1 MDLVKNIDNL
11 SIAEKISLYNCL
23 YEDLAGKGTEGD
35 TELAHVNKDEMAV
48 LRSMGGSGTINPETN
63 LIQFGGSKS
72 SPPPPTTQT
81 VKQQSTFPEELQPF
95 IKDIFGKGQAIQE
108 KREEDGYTP
117 FTGPRL
123 ADFTP
128 DQQAAFEGI
137 RGLVGAS
144 EPYFDRSQELVESS
158 AVAPTSESI
167 GTLMNPYIQNVIDVE
182 KREASRQSD
191 ISGQNLAGK
200 AAISNAFGGSRE
212 AILRAELER
221 NTQQQL
227 GDIQTRGTAAAFE
240 DAQRRFAEQKA
251 RESGAASNFMNL
263 GTTAPAA
270 ARSELSALEAIGATQ
285 QGRSQQGL
293 DIAQQEFEIERT
305 FPERTLQDYSS
316 ILRGFTQP
324 LPASTFRQSS
334 TQAPGASFGQTASGI
349 AGLGLTAANLFKP
362 QDGFKFG
369 TASAGGLVGL
379 ANGGM
384 VAKYQAGKTIG
395 NTTPNDTLLKRMG
408 LTKEMWENNLN
419 DEGREKYLK
428 SFPPIPEG
436 DSPLS
441 RTFTSLG
448 DYMDRSNIPQQLSRG
463 AIQKADTS
471 QGDKIIEYLTGTP
484 ESFAKANTE
493 QNAYIQK
500 AEQLRGAV
508 GEAPIPVSEPEIA
521 PAITAGL
528 TSNPPVQPTADAD
541 PYGLKAYMAAKTKY
555 SEGKTKALDDR
566 IGQEQ
571 GKKIQV
577 FADKLLAY
585 AGAKPGTE
593 FQKIGESFEG
603 INKELADIE
612 QGSYAAEVAKSS
624 LDLEDEKENLEL
636 RMKLKDIQIKASKA
650 GLMSAKDLASLSE
663 FAVSNQAGAEKV
675 RDNPKTD
682 RLTKRILT
690 DLLSVLPKSNLGTG
704 NGNRTTGPTTPAKN
718 LTRVIGGEKVK
729 Q

>member
-35 TELAHVNKDEMAV
+35 TELAHVNKDEMTV

-63 LIQFGGSKS
+63 LIQFKGGS
-72 SPPPPTTQT
+72 PAPAPTNQT
-81 VKQQSTFPEELQPF
+81 VTQQSTFPEELQPF

-128 DQQAAFEGI
+128 DQRASFEGI

-144 EPYFDRSQELVESS
+144 DPYFGRSEELVESS

-191 ISGQNLAGK
+191 IAGQDLAGK
-200 AAISNAFGGSRE
+200 AAIAGAFGGSRE
-212 AILRAELER
+212 AILAAELGR

-362 QDGFKFG
+362 QGGFSFG
-369 TASAGGLVGL
+369 ASSAGGLVGL

-384 VAKYQAGKTIG
+384 VAKYQEGTG
-395 NTTPNDTLLKRMG
+395 NNTVG
-408 LTKEMWENNLN
+408 
-419 DEGREKYLK
+419 GA
-428 SFPPIPEG
+428 S
-436 DSPLS
+436 
-441 RTFTSLG
+441 
-448 DYMDRSNIPQQLSRG
+448 QLSPSELMRLIG
-463 AIQKADTS
+463 RQEGSPEAGNLESVLPAAS
-471 QGDKIIEYLTGTP
+471 QASQASQAL
-484 ESFAKANTE
+484 
-493 QNAYIQK
+493 Q
-500 AEQLRGAV
+500 
-508 GEAPIPVSEPEIA
+508 A
-521 PAITAGL
+521 PAASVAPLQLEAAPAQVAATE
-528 TSNPPVQPTADAD
+528 D
-541 PYGLKAYMAAKTKY
+541 PYGLRAYMAAKTKA
-555 SEGKTKALDDR
+555 SKGKTKALDAQIENADR
-566 IGQEQ
+566 
-571 GKKIQV
+571 KKMQV
-577 FADKLLAY
+577 LADKLLAY
-585 AGAKPGTE
+585 AGAPTDINE
-593 FQKIGESFEG
+593 FQKLSQGFKG
-603 INKELADIE
+603 TGKELEDIE
-612 QGSYAAEVAKSS
+612 DISAAAEVAKSN
-624 LDLEDEKENLEL
+624 LDLENEKENLEL
-636 RMKLKDIQIKASKA
+636 TMKLKAIQIKAAKA

-663 FAVSNQAGAEKV
+663 FARLNQAGAEKV

-682 RLTKRILT
+682 PVTVRILT
-690 DLLSVLPKSNLGTG
+690 DLISALPKASAKTG

-718 LTRVIGGEKVK
+718 LTKVIVGEKVK

>member
-123 ADFTP
+123 SDFTP

-144 EPYFDRSQELVESS
+144 DPYFGRSEELVESS

-191 ISGQNLAGK
+191 IAGQNLAGK
-200 AAISNAFGGSRE
+200 AAIAGAFGGSRE
-212 AILRAELER
+212 AILAAELGR

-240 DAQRRFAEQKA
+240 DAQRRFAEQKE

-384 VAKYQAGKTIG
+384 VAKYQEGTGNNTVGGASQLSPSELMRLIG
-395 NTTPNDTLLKRMG
+395 RQ
-408 LTKEMWENNLN
+408 
-419 DEGREKYLK
+419 EG
-428 SFPPIPEG
+428 SPEG
-436 DSPLS
+436 SQVNLVDDISAGNLKPVPPVP
-441 RTFTSLG
+441 RPVQQTFST
-448 DYMDRSNIPQQLSRG
+448 RPQL
-463 AIQKADTS
+463 
-471 QGDKIIEYLTGTP
+471 
-484 ESFAKANTE
+484 
-493 QNAYIQK
+493 
-500 AEQLRGAV
+500 
-508 GEAPIPVSEPEIA
+508 EAA
-521 PAITAGL
+521 PAQVAATE
-528 TSNPPVQPTADAD
+528 D
-541 PYGLKAYMAAKTKY
+541 PYGLRAYMAAKTKA
-555 SEGKTKALDDR
+555 SEGKTKALDAQIENADS
-566 IGQEQ
+566 
-571 GKKIQV
+571 KKMQV
-577 FADKLLAY
+577 LADKLLAY
-585 AGAKPGTE
+585 AGAPTDINE
-593 FQKIGESFEG
+593 FQKLSQGFKG
-603 INKELADIE
+603 TGKELGDIE
-612 QGSYAAEVAKSS
+612 QEIAASKVALSN
-624 LDLEDEKENLEL
+624 LDIEDEKENLEL
-636 RMKLKDIQIKASKA
+636 RMKLKAIEIKAAKA

-663 FAVSNQAGAEKV
+663 FAKFNPDGAKRV

-682 RLTKRILT
+682 RVTRRILT
-690 DLLSVLPKSNLGTG
+690 DLISVVSDSSLKDRGKD
-704 NGNRTTGPTTPAKN
+704 RATGPTTPPKN
-718 LTRVIGGEKVK
+718 LTKVIVGE
-729 Q
+729 

>member
-72 SPPPPTTQT
+72 SPPPTNQT
-81 VKQQSTFPEELQPF
+81 VKQQSALPEELQPF

-108 KREEDGYTP
+108 KREEEGYTP

-128 DQQAAFEGI
+128 DQRASFEGI

-144 EPYFDRSQELVESS
+144 DPYFGRSEELVESS

-182 KREASRQSD
+182 KREASRQAD
-191 ISGQNLAGK
+191 ISEQDLAGK
-200 AAISNAFGGSRE
+200 AAVAGAFGGSRE
-212 AILRAELER
+212 AILAAELGR

-263 GTTAPAA
+263 GTSAPAA

-324 LPASTFRQSS
+324 LPASTFTQRS

-384 VAKYQAGKTIG
+384 VAKYQQGTGANTIG
-395 NTTPNDTLLKRMG
+395 KYEPKYPDIMSIFGRGEDLSEEEKAKLKVEAM
-408 LTKEMWENNLN
+408 
-419 DEGREKYLK
+419 LK
-428 SFPPIPEG
+428 QATGGVGKKLPSSPVPQT
-436 DSPLS
+436 PLS
-441 RTFTSLG
+441 AP
-448 DYMDRSNIPQQLSRG
+448 PQL
-463 AIQKADTS
+463 
-471 QGDKIIEYLTGTP
+471 
-484 ESFAKANTE
+484 
-493 QNAYIQK
+493 
-500 AEQLRGAV
+500 
-508 GEAPIPVSEPEIA
+508 EAA
-521 PAITAGL
+521 PAQVAATE
-528 TSNPPVQPTADAD
+528 D
-541 PYGLKAYMAAKTKY
+541 PYGLRAYMAAKTKA
-555 SEGKTKALDDR
+555 SEGKTKALDAQIANADS
-566 IGQEQ
+566 
-571 GKKIQV
+571 KKMQV
-577 FADKLLAY
+577 LADKLLAY
-585 AGAKPGTE
+585 AGAPTDINE
-593 FQKIGESFEG
+593 FQKLSQGFKG
-603 INKELADIE
+603 TGKELEDIE
-612 QGSYAAEVAKSS
+612 DISAAAEVAKSN
-624 LDLEDEKENLEL
+624 LDLENEKENLEL
-636 RMKLKDIQIKASKA
+636 TMKLKAIEIKAAKA

-663 FAVSNQAGAEKV
+663 FARLNQAGAEKV

-682 RLTKRILT
+682 PVTVRILT
-690 DLLSVLPKSNLGTG
+690 DLISALPKASAKTG

>member
-384 VAKYQAGKTIG
+384 VAKYKKGETIG
-395 NTTPNDTLLKRMG
+395 G
-408 LTKEMWENNLN
+408 
-419 DEGREKYLK
+419 G
-428 SFPPIPEG
+428 G
-436 DSPLS
+436 
-441 RTFTSLG
+441 
-448 DYMDRSNIPQQLSRG
+448 Q
-463 AIQKADTS
+463 
-471 QGDKIIEYLTGTP
+471 
-484 ESFAKANTE
+484 
-493 QNAYIQK
+493 
-500 AEQLRGAV
+500 
-508 GEAPIPVSEPEIA
+508 
-521 PAITAGL
+521 
-528 TSNPPVQPTADAD
+528 AD
-541 PYGLKAYMAAKTKY
+541 PYGLRAYMAMGGIEPETDSPLGEEYPIKDISRLAEAPVSRQSPSRIPTQAPAAPSLKSQQLQNLQSMFKQQNDLSESRKGLLEKERAILAKQKASY
-555 SEGKTKALDDR
+555 EGAPRAELAKALLK
-566 IGQEQ
+566 IGAGDPSKGFSRLAFE
-571 GKKIQV
+571 G
-577 FADKLLAY
+577 FADTDANL
-585 AGAKPGTE
+585 
-593 FQKIGESFEG
+593 
-603 INKELADIE
+603 
-612 QGSYAAEVAKSS
+612 AKSRGEAS
-624 LDLEDEKENLEL
+624 ALEL
-636 RMKLKDIQIKASKA
+636 KEAGLDVSSQEKDIADKQKQIAILTALQKA
-650 GLMSAKDLASLSE
+650 GGL
-663 FAVSNQAGAEKV
+663 G
-675 RDNPKTD
+675 T
-682 RLTKRILT
+682 
-690 DLLSVLPKSNLGTG
+690 LSVRESTALFSTLSGQDVKVALAIRKTISPNERKAFDNVA
-704 NGNRTTGPTTPAKN
+704 RAAIPTYVSPEKTEVQTPASDKRPPTSSN
-718 LTRVIGGEKVK
+718 NAAKIINMTVK
-729 Q
+729 KDK

>member
-63 LIQFGGSKS
+63 LIQFKGGSS
-72 SPPPPTTQT
+72 APAPTNQT
-81 VKQQSTFPEELQPF
+81 VTQQSTFPEELQPF

-128 DQQAAFEGI
+128 DQRASFEGI

-144 EPYFDRSQELVESS
+144 DPYFGRSEELVESS
-158 AVAPTSESI
+158 AVAPTSESV
-167 GTLMNPYIQNVIDVE
+167 GALMNPYIQNVIDVE

-191 ISGQNLAGK
+191 IAGQNLAGK
-200 AAISNAFGGSRE
+200 AAIAGAFGGSRE
-212 AILRAELER
+212 AILAAELGR

-270 ARSELSALEAIGATQ
+270 ARSELSALESIGATQ

-369 TASAGGLVGL
+369 SAGGLVGL

-384 VAKYQAGKTIG
+384 VAKYQQGTGDDTVGGRSGRDAYNASPIRPPEENPDMNVLLNSLIAESPSRIPAAPVLRQSPSTIPTQAPAAPSLKSQQLQNLQSMFEQQNDLSKSRKGLLEKERAVLAKQKASYEGAPRAELAKALLKIGAGDPSKGFSRLAFEGFEDTDANLAKSRGEAAALELKEAGLDVSSQEKDIADKQKQIALLTALQKAGGLGTLTVRESSALITALQTSTPEKALIYRQNLPANQLAGYDRIALGVFGSAYKPPTSNQTSVSTSTPRPTSTPEKGATAAAVRQIKIDKKPPAGK
-395 NTTPNDTLLKRMG
+395 
-408 LTKEMWENNLN
+408 E
-419 DEGREKYLK
+419 
-428 SFPPIPEG
+428 
-436 DSPLS
+436 
-441 RTFTSLG
+441 
-448 DYMDRSNIPQQLSRG
+448 
-463 AIQKADTS
+463 
-471 QGDKIIEYLTGTP
+471 
-484 ESFAKANTE
+484 
-493 QNAYIQK
+493 
-500 AEQLRGAV
+500 
-508 GEAPIPVSEPEIA
+508 
-521 PAITAGL
+521 
-528 TSNPPVQPTADAD
+528 
-541 PYGLKAYMAAKTKY
+541 
-555 SEGKTKALDDR
+555 
-566 IGQEQ
+566 
-571 GKKIQV
+571 
-577 FADKLLAY
+577 
-585 AGAKPGTE
+585 
-593 FQKIGESFEG
+593 
-603 INKELADIE
+603 
-612 QGSYAAEVAKSS
+612 
-624 LDLEDEKENLEL
+624 
-636 RMKLKDIQIKASKA
+636 
-650 GLMSAKDLASLSE
+650 
-663 FAVSNQAGAEKV
+663 
-675 RDNPKTD
+675 
-682 RLTKRILT
+682 
-690 DLLSVLPKSNLGTG
+690 
-704 NGNRTTGPTTPAKN
+704 
-718 LTRVIGGEKVK
+718 
-729 Q
+729 

>member
-158 AVAPTSESI
+158 AVAPTSESV
-167 GTLMNPYIQNVIDVE
+167 GALMNPYIQNVIDVE

-191 ISGQNLAGK
+191 IAGQNLAGK

-369 TASAGGLVGL
+369 SAGGLVGL

-384 VAKYQAGKTIG
+384 VAKYQEGTGNNTVGGASQLSPSELMRLIG
-395 NTTPNDTLLKRMG
+395 RQ
-408 LTKEMWENNLN
+408 
-419 DEGREKYLK
+419 EG
-428 SFPPIPEG
+428 SPEG
-436 DSPLS
+436 SQVNLVDDISAGNLKPVPPVP
-441 RTFTSLG
+441 RPAQQTFST
-448 DYMDRSNIPQQLSRG
+448 RPQL
-463 AIQKADTS
+463 
-471 QGDKIIEYLTGTP
+471 
-484 ESFAKANTE
+484 
-493 QNAYIQK
+493 
-500 AEQLRGAV
+500 
-508 GEAPIPVSEPEIA
+508 EAA
-521 PAITAGL
+521 PAQVAATE
-528 TSNPPVQPTADAD
+528 D
-541 PYGLKAYMAAKTKY
+541 PYGLRAYMAAKTKA
-555 SEGKTKALDDR
+555 SEGKTKALDAQIENADR
-566 IGQEQ
+566 
-571 GKKIQV
+571 KKLQV
-577 FADKLLAY
+577 LADKLLAY
-585 AGAKPGTE
+585 AGAPTDINE
-593 FQKIGESFEG
+593 FQKLSQGFKG
-603 INKELADIE
+603 AGKELADIE
-612 QGSYAAEVAKSS
+612 DISAAAEVAKSN
-624 LDLEDEKENLEL
+624 LDLENEKENLDL
-636 RMKLKDIQIKASKA
+636 TMKLKAIEIKAAKA

-663 FAVSNQAGAEKV
+663 FAKLNQDGAKRV

-682 RLTKRILT
+682 RVTRRILT
-690 DLLSVLPKSNLGTG
+690 DLISVVSDSSLKDSGKD
-704 NGNRTTGPTTPAKN
+704 RATGPTTPAKN
-718 LTRVIGGEKVK
+718 LTKVIVGEEVK
-729 Q
+729 

>member
-128 DQQAAFEGI
+128 DQRASFEGI

-144 EPYFDRSQELVESS
+144 EPYFGRSEELVESS

-285 QGRSQQGL
+285 QGRRQQGL

-384 VAKYQAGKTIG
+384 VAKYKKGRSIG
-395 NTTPNDTLLKRMG
+395 
-408 LTKEMWENNLN
+408 E
-419 DEGREKYLK
+419 
-428 SFPPIPEG
+428 
-436 DSPLS
+436 
-441 RTFTSLG
+441 
-448 DYMDRSNIPQQLSRG
+448 
-463 AIQKADTS
+463 
-471 QGDKIIEYLTGTP
+471 
-484 ESFAKANTE
+484 
-493 QNAYIQK
+493 
-500 AEQLRGAV
+500 
-508 GEAPIPVSEPEIA
+508 
-521 PAITAGL
+521 
-528 TSNPPVQPTADAD
+528 AD
-541 PYGLKAYMAAKTKY
+541 PYGLKAYMAMGGIGPETDSPLGEEYPIKSISGLAKAPVASQAPAPAPAAAPSVATALPQTSREMQLQNLQSMFEQQNDLSKSRKGLLEKERAILAKQKASY
-555 SEGKTKALDDR
+555 EGAPRAELAKALLK
-566 IGQEQ
+566 IGAGDPSKGFSRLAFE
-571 GKKIQV
+571 G
-577 FADKLLAY
+577 FADTDANL
-585 AGAKPGTE
+585 
-593 FQKIGESFEG
+593 
-603 INKELADIE
+603 
-612 QGSYAAEVAKSS
+612 AKSRGEAS
-624 LDLEDEKENLEL
+624 ALEL
-636 RMKLKDIQIKASKA
+636 KEAGLDVSSQEKDIADKQKQIAILTALQKA
-650 GLMSAKDLASLSE
+650 GGL
-663 FAVSNQAGAEKV
+663 G
-675 RDNPKTD
+675 T
-682 RLTKRILT
+682 
-690 DLLSVLPKSNLGTG
+690 LSVRESTALFTALRQADMKQALAIRKTISPNERKAFDNVA
-704 NGNRTTGPTTPAKN
+704 RAAIPTYVSPEKTEVQTPASDKRPPTSSN
-718 LTRVIGGEKVK
+718 NAAKIINMTVK
-729 Q
+729 KDK

>member
-191 ISGQNLAGK
+191 IAGQNLAGK

-285 QGRSQQGL
+285 QGRRQQGL

-369 TASAGGLVGL
+369 SAGGLVGL

-384 VAKYQAGKTIG
+384 VAKYQEGTGNNTVGGASQLSPSELMRLIG
-395 NTTPNDTLLKRMG
+395 RQ
-408 LTKEMWENNLN
+408 
-419 DEGREKYLK
+419 EG
-428 SFPPIPEG
+428 SPEG
-436 DSPLS
+436 SQVNLVDDISAGNLKPVPPVP
-441 RTFTSLG
+441 RPAQQTFST
-448 DYMDRSNIPQQLSRG
+448 RPQL
-463 AIQKADTS
+463 
-471 QGDKIIEYLTGTP
+471 
-484 ESFAKANTE
+484 
-493 QNAYIQK
+493 
-500 AEQLRGAV
+500 
-508 GEAPIPVSEPEIA
+508 EAA
-521 PAITAGL
+521 PAQVAATE
-528 TSNPPVQPTADAD
+528 D
-541 PYGLKAYMAAKTKY
+541 PYGLRAYMAAKTKA
-555 SEGKTKALDDR
+555 SEGKTKALDAQIENADR
-566 IGQEQ
+566 
-571 GKKIQV
+571 KKLQV
-577 FADKLLAY
+577 LADKLLAY
-585 AGAKPGTE
+585 AGAPTDINE
-593 FQKIGESFEG
+593 FQKLSQGFKG
-603 INKELADIE
+603 AGKELADIE
-612 QGSYAAEVAKSS
+612 DISAAAEVAKSN
-624 LDLEDEKENLEL
+624 LDLENEKENLEL
-636 RMKLKDIQIKASKA
+636 TMKLKAIEIKAAKA

-663 FAVSNQAGAEKV
+663 FAKLNQDGAKRV

-682 RLTKRILT
+682 RVTRRILT
-690 DLLSVLPKSNLGTG
+690 DLISVVSDSSLKDSGKD
-704 NGNRTTGPTTPAKN
+704 RATGPTTPAKN
-718 LTRVIGGEKVK
+718 LTKVIVGEEVK
-729 Q
+729 

>member
-200 AAISNAFGGSRE
+200 AVGAGGFGGSRE
-212 AILRAELER
+212 AILAAELGR

-227 GDIQTRGTAAAFE
+227 GDIQSRGTAAAFE
-240 DAQRRFAEQKA
+240 DAQRRFAEQKG

-263 GTTAPAA
+263 GTAAPAA

-285 QGRSQQGL
+285 QGRNQQGL
-293 DIAQQEFEIERT
+293 DIAQQEFEIDRT
-305 FPERTLQDYSS
+305 FDQRNLQDYSA
-316 ILRGFTQP
+316 ILRGFSQP
-324 LPASTFRQSS
+324 LPASTFTQRS
-334 TQAPGASFGQTASGI
+334 TQAPGSSFAQNAAGI

-362 QDGFKFG
+362 QSGFSLR
-369 TASAGGLVGL
+369 TPSAGGLVGL

>member
-63 LIQFGGSKS
+63 LIQFGGSS

-108 KREEDGYTP
+108 KRETDGYTP

-123 ADFTP
+123 SDFTP

-144 EPYFDRSQELVESS
+144 DPYFGRSEELVESS
-158 AVAPTSESI
+158 AVAPTSESV
-167 GTLMNPYIQNVIDVE
+167 GALMNPYIQNVIDVE

-191 ISGQNLAGK
+191 IAGQNLAGK

-384 VAKYQAGKTIG
+384 VAKYKEGRSIGDFSPAELMRFIGRQEGSPEAGNLEAVLPVASQASQALQAPQAPAAPVSRQSPPIIPTQAAAPSLKSQQLQ
-395 NTTPNDTLLKRMG
+395 NLQSMFEQQNDLSKSRKGLLEKERAILAKQKASYEGAPRAELAKALLKIGAGDPSKGFSRLAFEG
-408 LTKEMWENNLN
+408 FEDTDANLA
-419 DEGREKYLK
+419 K
-428 SFPPIPEG
+428 
-436 DSPLS
+436 
-441 RTFTSLG
+441 
-448 DYMDRSNIPQQLSRG
+448 SRG
-463 AIQKADTS
+463 EASALELKEAGLDVSSQEKDIADKQKQIALLTALQKAGGLGTLTVRESSALITALQTS
-471 QGDKIIEYLTGTP
+471 TP
-484 ESFAKANTE
+484 EKALIYR
-493 QNAYIQK
+493 QNLPANQVAGYDRIAFGVFGSAYK
-500 AEQLRGAV
+500 
-508 GEAPIPVSEPEIA
+508 PP
-521 PAITAGL
+521 
-528 TSNPPVQPTADAD
+528 TSNQTQVSTSKPRPTSTPEKGAT
-541 PYGLKAYMAAKTKY
+541 AA
-555 SEGKTKALDDR
+555 AVR
-566 IGQEQ
+566 
-571 GKKIQV
+571 
-577 FADKLLAY
+577 
-585 AGAKPGTE
+585 
-593 FQKIGESFEG
+593 
-603 INKELADIE
+603 
-612 QGSYAAEVAKSS
+612 
-624 LDLEDEKENLEL
+624 
-636 RMKLKDIQIKASKA
+636 QIKMTEK
-650 GLMSAKDLASLSE
+650 KD
-663 FAVSNQAGAEKV
+663 K
-675 RDNPKTD
+675 
-682 RLTKRILT
+682 
-690 DLLSVLPKSNLGTG
+690 
-704 NGNRTTGPTTPAKN
+704 
-718 LTRVIGGEKVK
+718 
-729 Q
+729 

>member
-1 MDLVKNIDNL
+1 VKNIDNL

-72 SPPPPTTQT
+72 SPPPPTNQT

-128 DQQAAFEGI
+128 DQRASFEGI

-144 EPYFDRSQELVESS
+144 DPYFGRSEELVESS

-191 ISGQNLAGK
+191 IAGQNLAGK
-200 AAISNAFGGSRE
+200 AAIANAFGGSRE
-212 AILRAELER
+212 AILRADLER

-263 GTTAPAA
+263 GTSAPAA

-369 TASAGGLVGL
+369 SAGGLVGL

-384 VAKYQAGKTIG
+384 VAKYQQGTGDDTVGGRSGRDAYNASPIRPPEENPDMNVLLNSLIAESPSRIPAAPVLRQSPSTIPTQAPAAPSLKSQQLQNLQSMFEQQNDLSKSRKGLLEKERAVLAKQKASYEGAPRAELAKALLKIGAGDPSKGFSRLAFEGFEDTDANLAKSRGEAAALELKEAGLDVSSQEKDIADKQKQIALLTALQKAGGLGTLTVRESSALITALQTSTPEKALIYRQNLPANQLAGYDRIALGVFGSAYKPPTSNQTSVSTSTPRPTSTPEKGATAAAVRQIKIDKKPPAGK
-395 NTTPNDTLLKRMG
+395 
-408 LTKEMWENNLN
+408 E
-419 DEGREKYLK
+419 
-428 SFPPIPEG
+428 
-436 DSPLS
+436 
-441 RTFTSLG
+441 
-448 DYMDRSNIPQQLSRG
+448 
-463 AIQKADTS
+463 
-471 QGDKIIEYLTGTP
+471 
-484 ESFAKANTE
+484 
-493 QNAYIQK
+493 
-500 AEQLRGAV
+500 
-508 GEAPIPVSEPEIA
+508 
-521 PAITAGL
+521 
-528 TSNPPVQPTADAD
+528 
-541 PYGLKAYMAAKTKY
+541 
-555 SEGKTKALDDR
+555 
-566 IGQEQ
+566 
-571 GKKIQV
+571 
-577 FADKLLAY
+577 
-585 AGAKPGTE
+585 
-593 FQKIGESFEG
+593 
-603 INKELADIE
+603 
-612 QGSYAAEVAKSS
+612 
-624 LDLEDEKENLEL
+624 
-636 RMKLKDIQIKASKA
+636 
-650 GLMSAKDLASLSE
+650 
-663 FAVSNQAGAEKV
+663 
-675 RDNPKTD
+675 
-682 RLTKRILT
+682 
-690 DLLSVLPKSNLGTG
+690 
-704 NGNRTTGPTTPAKN
+704 
-718 LTRVIGGEKVK
+718 
-729 Q
+729 

>member
-128 DQQAAFEGI
+128 DQRASFEGI

-144 EPYFDRSQELVESS
+144 DPYFGRSEELVESS

-191 ISGQNLAGK
+191 IAGQNLAGK

-362 QDGFKFG
+362 QGGFSFG
-369 TASAGGLVGL
+369 NNSAGGLVGL

-384 VAKYQAGKTIG
+384 VAKYQQGTGANTIG
-395 NTTPNDTLLKRMG
+395 KYEPKYPDIMSIFGRGEDLSEEEKAKLKVEAM
-408 LTKEMWENNLN
+408 
-419 DEGREKYLK
+419 LK
-428 SFPPIPEG
+428 QATGGVGKKLPSSPVPQT
-436 DSPLS
+436 PLS
-441 RTFTSLG
+441 AP
-448 DYMDRSNIPQQLSRG
+448 PQL
-463 AIQKADTS
+463 
-471 QGDKIIEYLTGTP
+471 
-484 ESFAKANTE
+484 
-493 QNAYIQK
+493 
-500 AEQLRGAV
+500 
-508 GEAPIPVSEPEIA
+508 EAA
-521 PAITAGL
+521 PAQVAATE
-528 TSNPPVQPTADAD
+528 D
-541 PYGLKAYMAAKTKY
+541 PYGLRAYMAAKTKA
-555 SEGKTKALDDR
+555 SEGKTKALDAQIENADR
-566 IGQEQ
+566 
-571 GKKIQV
+571 KKLQV
-577 FADKLLAY
+577 LADKLLAY
-585 AGAKPGTE
+585 AGAPTDINE
-593 FQKIGESFEG
+593 FQKLSQGFKG
-603 INKELADIE
+603 TGKELEDIE
-612 QGSYAAEVAKSS
+612 DISAAAEVAKSN
-624 LDLEDEKENLEL
+624 LDLENEKENLEL
-636 RMKLKDIQIKASKA
+636 TMKLKAIEIKAAKA

-663 FAVSNQAGAEKV
+663 FARLNQAGAEKV

-682 RLTKRILT
+682 PVTVRILT
-690 DLLSVLPKSNLGTG
+690 DLISALPKASAKTG

-718 LTRVIGGEKVK
+718 LTKVIVGEEVK
-729 Q
+729 

>member
-72 SPPPPTTQT
+72 SPPPPTNQT

-108 KREEDGYTP
+108 KREEEGYTP

-128 DQQAAFEGI
+128 DQRASFEGI

-144 EPYFDRSQELVESS
+144 DPYFGRSEELVESS

-191 ISGQNLAGK
+191 IAGQNLAGK
-200 AAISNAFGGSRE
+200 AAIANAFGGSRE
-212 AILRAELER
+212 AILRADLER

-384 VAKYQAGKTIG
+384 VAKYQQGTGANTIG
-395 NTTPNDTLLKRMG
+395 KYEPKYPDIMSIFGRGEDLSEEEKAKLKVEAM
-408 LTKEMWENNLN
+408 
-419 DEGREKYLK
+419 LK
-428 SFPPIPEG
+428 QATGGVGKKLPSSPVPQT
-436 DSPLS
+436 PLS
-441 RTFTSLG
+441 AP
-448 DYMDRSNIPQQLSRG
+448 PQL
-463 AIQKADTS
+463 
-471 QGDKIIEYLTGTP
+471 
-484 ESFAKANTE
+484 
-493 QNAYIQK
+493 
-500 AEQLRGAV
+500 
-508 GEAPIPVSEPEIA
+508 EAA
-521 PAITAGL
+521 PAQVAATE
-528 TSNPPVQPTADAD
+528 D
-541 PYGLKAYMAAKTKY
+541 PYGLRAYMAAKTKA
-555 SEGKTKALDDR
+555 SEGKTKALDAQIANADS
-566 IGQEQ
+566 
-571 GKKIQV
+571 KKMQV
-577 FADKLLAY
+577 LADKLLAY
-585 AGAKPGTE
+585 AGAPTDINE
-593 FQKIGESFEG
+593 FQKLSQGFKG
-603 INKELADIE
+603 TGKELGDIE
-612 QGSYAAEVAKSS
+612 QEIAASKVALSN
-624 LDLEDEKENLEL
+624 LDIEDEKENLEL
-636 RMKLKDIQIKASKA
+636 RMKLKAIQIKAAKA

-663 FAVSNQAGAEKV
+663 FARLNQAGAEKV

-682 RLTKRILT
+682 PVTVRILT
-690 DLLSVLPKSNLGTG
+690 DLISALPKASAKTG

-718 LTRVIGGEKVK
+718 LTKVIVGEEVK
-729 Q
+729 